1 MARQA
6 TWTSGRGS
14 AAHGQKGQDQGQG
27 QGLSQAK
34 SSIPTTRIG
43 YLGVG
48 QKPLLTLA
56 YCCGCAV
63 TATLSRSTFTG
74 LRCKECGHPYGA
86 GAKHVCEDVC
96 FGPLEVVY
104 DYDVIKSRVTRA
116 TIEAG
121 PVSIWRYR
129 EFLPIEGDPI
139 DVGTGFTPLLKANRL
154 AKRLG
159 LKNLYIKNDGVNM
172 PTLSFKDRV
181 VSVALTR
188 ARELGFTT
196 VSCASTGNLA
206 NSTAAIAAHAGLD
219 CCVFIPSDLELGK
232 VLGTLIYNPTL
243 MAVKGN
249 YDQVNRLCSEVANT
263 YGWGFV
269 NINLRPYYS
278 EGSKTLGY
286 EVIEQLGWQLP
297 DHIVAPL
304 ASGSL
309 FTKIRKG
316 FDEFIKVGLVDE
328 KPVRFSGAQAEGCSP
343 IAQAFAE
350 GRDFITPVKPN
361 TIAKSIA
368 IGNPADGPYAIDIA
382 NRTGGTIAA
391 VSDAEIVAGIQLLA
405 ETEGVFTE
413 TAGGTT
419 IAVLK
424 KLVEQGKI
432 DPSETTVAYITGNG
446 LKTLEA
452 VSDAVGEPLTIEP
465 QLASFNA
472 AWERAQA
479 SHRSSVDH

>member
-1 MARQA
+1 M
-6 TWTSGRGS
+6 
-14 AAHGQKGQDQGQG
+14 
-27 QGLSQAK
+27 
-34 SSIPTTRIG
+34 
-43 YLGVG
+43 
-48 QKPLLTLA
+48 
-56 YCCGCAV
+56 
-63 TATLSRSTFTG
+63 TATLTSQTFAG
-74 LRCKECGHPYGA
+74 LRCKECGHAYAPEA
-86 GAKHVCEDVC
+86 RHVCEDVC

-104 DYDVIKSRVTRA
+104 DYDAIRARVSRA
-116 TIEAG
+116 SIEAG
-121 PVSIWRYR
+121 PTSIWRYR
-129 EFLPIEGDPI
+129 DFLPIEGDPI
-139 DVGTGFTPLLKANRL
+139 DVGTGFTPLLRANRL
-154 AKRLG
+154 ARRLG
-159 LKNLYIKNDGVNM
+159 LKELYIKNDGVNM
-172 PTLSFKDRV
+172 PTLSFKARV

-188 ARELGFTT
+188 ARELGFST

-206 NSTAAIAAHAGLD
+206 NSTAAIAAHAGME
-219 CCVFIPSDLELGK
+219 CCVFIPADLEAGK
-232 VLGTLIYNPTL
+232 ILGTLVYNPTL
-243 MAVKGN
+243 MAVRGN

-286 EVIEQLGWQLP
+286 EVVEQLGWRLP

-316 FDEFIKVGLVDE
+316 FDEFMKVGLVEE
-328 KPVRFSGAQAEGCSP
+328 KHVRFSGAQAEGCSP

-368 IGNPADGPYAIDIA
+368 IGNPADGPYALDIA
-382 NRTGGTIAA
+382 SRTGGSIEA
-391 VSDAEIVAGIQLLA
+391 VNDQEIIEGIQLLA

-446 LKTLEA
+446 LKTTEA
-452 VSDAVGEPLTIEP
+452 VASAVGEPLTIDP
-465 QLASFNA
+465 QLSDFNA
-472 AWERAQA
+472 AWERAQSLQRA
-479 SHRSSVDH
+479 TWDTVGV

>member
-1 MARQA
+1 MALA
-6 TWTSGRGS
+6 GGGRPSLKTPTPCG
-14 AAHGQKGQDQGQG
+14 KGPARTAG
-27 QGLSQAK
+27 K
-34 SSIPTTRIG
+34 WNSIPISQIG
-43 YLGVG
+43 YWRTG
-48 QKPLLTLA
+48 QKPLLA
-56 YCCGCAV
+56 FFHCCGCAV

-391 VSDAEIVAGIQLLA
+391 VSDEEIVAGIQLLA

-452 VSDAVGEPLTIEP
+452 ITSAVGEPLTIEP

-479 SHRSSVDH
+479 LHGAKKKSPA

>member
-1 MARQA
+1 M
-6 TWTSGRGS
+6 
-14 AAHGQKGQDQGQG
+14 
-27 QGLSQAK
+27 
-34 SSIPTTRIG
+34 
-43 YLGVG
+43 
-48 QKPLLTLA
+48 
-56 YCCGCAV
+56 

-74 LRCKECGHPYGA
+74 LRCKECGHPYEA
-86 GAKHVCEDVC
+86 GARHVCEDVC

-104 DYDVIKSRVTRA
+104 DYDAIRSRVSRA

-139 DVGTGFTPLLKANRL
+139 DVGTGFTPLLKANNL
-154 AKRLG
+154 ARRLG
-159 LKNLYIKNDGVNM
+159 LRELWIKNDGVNM

-188 ARELGFTT
+188 ARELGFST

-243 MAVKGN
+243 MAVRGN
-249 YDQVNRLCSEVANT
+249 NDQVNRLCSEVANT

-286 EVIEQLGWQLP
+286 EVIEQLGWRLP

-316 FDEFIKVGLVDE
+316 FDEFIKVGLVED
-328 KPVRFSGAQAEGCSP
+328 KSVRFSG
-343 IAQAFAE
+343 AQAFAE

-382 NRTGGTIAA
+382 TSTGGSIAA
-391 VSDAEIVAGIQLLA
+391 VSDAEIVEGIKLLA
-405 ETEGVFTE
+405 ESEGVFTE

-419 IAVLK
+419 IAVLR
-424 KLVEQGKI
+424 KLVEQGRI
-432 DPSETTVAYITGNG
+432 DPEESTVAYITGNG
-446 LKTLEA
+446 LKTTEA
-452 VSDAVGEPLTIEP
+452 IAGAIGEPYLIDA
-465 QLASFNA
+465 QLDSFRS
-472 AWERAQA
+472 AWSRACAEHGQ
-479 SHRSSVDH
+479 S